1 VEAFP
6 SFREIVGTL
15 RLDLLFK
22 LVMAV
27 LLGGAIGL
35 QREIAGKPAGLR
47 TNILICMGA
56 AMLMDLSIRLSVGPD
71 GERVGD
77 PARLAAQV
85 ITGVGFLGAGT
96 ILHARGTVIGLTSAA
111 TIWMVTALG
120 LTVGAGQY
128 VEAVG
133 AGILVGF
140 VLSGLGRLEYHIRRV
155 RRTVGATVRA
165 RPGFTIEELTR
176 VLHTHGIHVERSKV
190 YDHPE
195 DRTFELRL
203 TGPARQYEI
212 ATNALL
218 ERVEVLSVHVS

>member
-1 VEAFP
+1 VLP

-15 RLDLLFK
+15 RLDLLLK
-22 LVMAV
+22 LVVAA

-47 TNILICMGA
+47 TNILICIGA
-56 AMLMDLSIRLSVGPD
+56 AMLMDLSIRLAVGPA

-85 ITGVGFLGAGT
+85 ITGIGFLGAGT

-133 AGILVGF
+133 AGMLVVV
-140 VLSGLGRLEYHIRRV
+140 VLSGLGRLEYRLRRV
-155 RRTVGATVRA
+155 RRRVGATIRA
-165 RPGFTIEELTR
+165 RPGYSAEELAR
-176 VLHTHGIHVERSKV
+176 VLHAHGIDVIRTKI

-203 TGPARQYEI
+203 SGPARQFEVATSALHERPEI
-212 ATNALL
+212 
-218 ERVEVLSVHVS
+218 LSVHIT

>member
-1 VEAFP
+1 M
-6 SFREIVGTL
+6 I
-15 RLDLLFK
+15 
-22 LVMAV
+22 
-27 LLGGAIGL
+27 LGGAIGV

-56 AMLMDLSIRLSVGPD
+56 AMLMDLSMRLALGPA
-71 GERVGD
+71 GERLGD

-85 ITGVGFLGAGT
+85 ITGIGFLGAGT
-96 ILHARGTVIGLTSAA
+96 ILHARGTVLGLTSAA

-120 LTVGAGQY
+120 LTVGAGEY

-133 AGILVGF
+133 AGILVVL

-165 RPGFTIEELTR
+165 RPGFALEELTR
-176 VLHTHGIHVERSKV
+176 VLYAHGIHVERSRV

-195 DRTFELRL
+195 DRTFEVRL
-203 TGPARQYEI
+203 SGPARQYEV
-212 ATNALL
+212 ATGALL
-218 ERVEVLSVHVS
+218 ERPEILSVHVS

>member
-1 VEAFP
+1 
-6 SFREIVGTL
+6 
-15 RLDLLFK
+15 
-22 LVMAV
+22 V

-56 AMLMDLSIRLSVGPD
+56 AMLMDLSIRLSIGS
-71 GERVGD
+71 GGTRVGD

-85 ITGVGFLGAGT
+85 ITGIGFLGAGT

-120 LTVGAGQY
+120 LTVGAGEY

-133 AGILVGF
+133 GGVVVVG

-155 RRTVGATVRA
+155 RRKVGATIRT
-165 RPGFTIEELTR
+165 RPGFSAEDLAR
-176 VLHTHGIHVERSKV
+176 VLHAHGIHLERSKV

-195 DRTFELRL
+195 DRTFEVRL
-203 TGPARQYEI
+203 SGPARQYEV
-212 ATNALL
+212 ATSALL
-218 ERVEVLSVHVS
+218 ERPEILSVHVS

>member
-1 VEAFP
+1 MP

-15 RLDLLFK
+15 RLDLLLK

-56 AMLMDLSIRLSVGPD
+56 AMLMDLSIRLSIGPN

-165 RPGFTIEELTR
+165 RPGFTIEELAR
-176 VLHTHGIHVERSKV
+176 VLHAHGIHVERSKI

-203 TGPARQYEI
+203 AGPARQYEI
-212 ATNALL
+212 ATSALL
-218 ERVEVLSVHVS
+218 ERAEILSVHVS

>member
-1 VEAFP
+1 
-6 SFREIVGTL
+6 
-15 RLDLLFK
+15 
-22 LVMAV
+22 
-27 LLGGAIGL
+27 
-35 QREIAGKPAGLR
+35 
-47 TNILICMGA
+47 MGA
-56 AMLMDLSIRLSVGPD
+56 AMLMDLSVRLAVGPE
-71 GERVGD
+71 GERWGD

-133 AGILVGF
+133 AGILVVL

-155 RRTVGATVRA
+155 RRTVGATIRA
-165 RPGFTIEELTR
+165 RPGFTVEELTR
-176 VLHTHGIHVERSKV
+176 VLNAHGIHVDRSKV

-195 DRTFELRL
+195 DRTFEVRL
-203 TGPARQYEI
+203 SGPARQYEV
-212 ATNALL
+212 ATSALL
-218 ERVEVLSVHVS
+218 ERSEVLSIHVS

>member
-1 VEAFP
+1 VP
-6 SFREIVGTL
+6 SFREIVGAL
-15 RLDLLFK
+15 RLDLLIK
-22 LVMAV
+22 LIMAV

-56 AMLMDLSIRLSVGPD
+56 AMLMDLSIRLSVGPS

-120 LTVGAGQY
+120 LTVGAGHY

-133 AGILVGF
+133 AGVLVAF
-140 VLSGLGRLEYHIRRV
+140 VLSGLGRLEPYIRRV
-155 RRTVGATVRA
+155 RRTVGATVRT
-165 RPGFTIEELTR
+165 RPGFAIEELAR
-176 VLHTHGIHVERSKV
+176 ILHAHGIRIERSKI

-203 TGPARQYEI
+203 AGPARQYEI
-212 ATNALL
+212 ATSALL
-218 ERVEVLSVHVS
+218 ERTDVLSIHVS

>member
-1 VEAFP
+1 
-6 SFREIVGTL
+6 
-15 RLDLLFK
+15 
-22 LVMAV
+22 V

-56 AMLMDLSIRLSVGPD
+56 AMLMDLSIRLSVGPS

-120 LTVGAGQY
+120 LTVGAGEY

-155 RRTVGATVRA
+155 RRKVGATVRA
-165 RPGFTIEELTR
+165 RPGFTIDELAR
-176 VLHTHGIHVERSKV
+176 ILLAHGIHVERFKT

-203 TGPARQYEI
+203 AGPARQYEI

>member
-1 VEAFP
+1 
-6 SFREIVGTL
+6 
-15 RLDLLFK
+15 
-22 LVMAV
+22 MAV

-56 AMLMDLSIRLSVGPD
+56 AMLMDLSVRLAVGPA

-85 ITGVGFLGAGT
+85 ITGIGFLGAGT

-120 LTVGAGQY
+120 LTVGAGEY

-133 AGILVGF
+133 AGVLVVV
-140 VLSGLGRLEYHIRRV
+140 VLSGLGRFEYHIRRV
-155 RRTVGATVRA
+155 RRTVGATIRT
-165 RPGFTIEELTR
+165 RPGFPLEELART
-176 VLHTHGIHVERSKV
+176 LHAHGIRVERSKL

-195 DRTFELRL
+195 DRTFEVRL
-203 TGPARQYEI
+203 TGPARQHEV
-212 ATNALL
+212 ATAALL
-218 ERVEVLSVHVS
+218 ERPEVLSVHVS

>member
-1 VEAFP
+1 
-6 SFREIVGTL
+6 VGTL
-15 RLDLLFK
+15 RLDLLLK
-22 LVMAV
+22 LVAAV

-56 AMLMDLSIRLSVGPD
+56 AMLMDLSIRLSVGPA
-71 GERVGD
+71 GVRVGD

-85 ITGVGFLGAGT
+85 ITGIGFLGAGT
-96 ILHARGTVIGLTSAA
+96 ILHARGTVLGLTSAA

-120 LTVGAGQY
+120 LTVGAGEY

-133 AGILVGF
+133 AGVLVVA

-155 RRTVGATVRA
+155 RRKVGATIRA
-165 RPGFTIEELTR
+165 RPGFSVEELAR
-176 VLHTHGIHVERSKV
+176 VLNAHGIQLERTKV

-195 DRTFELRL
+195 DRTFEVRL
-203 TGPARQYEI
+203 SGPARQHEV
-212 ATNALL
+212 ATSALL
-218 ERVEVLSVHVS
+218 ERPEILSVHVS

>member
-1 VEAFP
+1 
-6 SFREIVGTL
+6 
-15 RLDLLFK
+15 
-22 LVMAV
+22 LVIAV

-56 AMLMDLSIRLSVGPD
+56 AMLMDLSIRLSIGPN

-128 VEAVG
+128 VEAIG
-133 AGILVGF
+133 AGVLVGF
-140 VLSGLGRLEYHIRRV
+140 VLSGLGRLEYYIRRV
-155 RRTVGATVRA
+155 RRKVGATVRT
-165 RPGFTIEELTR
+165 RPGFTIEELSR
-176 VLHTHGIHVERSKV
+176 VLHAHGIHVERSKIF
-190 YDHPE
+190 DHAE

-203 TGPARQYEI
+203 VGPARQYEI
-212 ATNALL
+212 ATTALL
-218 ERVEVLSVHVS
+218 ERPEILSVHVS

>member
-1 VEAFP
+1 
-6 SFREIVGTL
+6 
-15 RLDLLFK
+15 
-22 LVMAV
+22 MAV

-56 AMLMDLSIRLSVGPD
+56 AVLMDLSIRLSIGPN

-120 LTVGAGQY
+120 LTVGAGNY
-128 VEAVG
+128 VEALG
-133 AGILVGF
+133 AGLVVGF

-155 RRTVGATVRA
+155 RRTVGATVRT
-165 RPGFTIEELTR
+165 RPGFTLEEITR
-176 VLHTHGIHVERSKV
+176 ILHAHGIHVDRSRI
-190 YDHPE
+190 YDHLE

-203 TGPARQYEI
+203 SGPARQHEI
-212 ATNALL
+212 AASALL
-218 ERVEVLSVHVS
+218 ERTEVLSVHVS

>member
-1 VEAFP
+1 M
-6 SFREIVGTL
+6 I
-15 RLDLLFK
+15 
-22 LVMAV
+22 
-27 LLGGAIGL
+27 LGGAIGI

-56 AMLMDLSIRLSVGPD
+56 AMLMDLSIRIAVGPA
-71 GERVGD
+71 GERIGD

-133 AGILVGF
+133 AGVLVVL

-155 RRTVGATVRA
+155 RRTVGATIRT
-165 RPGFTIEELTR
+165 RPGFSIDELTR
-176 VLHTHGIHVERSKV
+176 VLHAHGIHVERSRV

-195 DRTFELRL
+195 DRTFEVRL
-203 TGPARQYEI
+203 SGPARQYEV
-212 ATNALL
+212 ATGALL
-218 ERVEVLSVHVS
+218 ERAEVLSVHVS

>member
-1 VEAFP
+1 MP
-6 SFREIVGTL
+6 SFRDIVGAL
-15 RLDLLFK
+15 RLDLLLK
-22 LVMAV
+22 LAMAV

-56 AMLMDLSIRLSVGPD
+56 AMLMDLSIRLSVGPS

-120 LTVGAGQY
+120 LTVGAGHY

-133 AGILVGF
+133 AGVLVAF
-140 VLSGLGRLEYHIRRV
+140 VLSGLARLEYYIRRV
-155 RRTVGATVRA
+155 RRTVGATVRT
-165 RPGFTIEELTR
+165 RPGFALEELTR
-176 VLHTHGIHVERSKV
+176 VLHAHGINVERSRV
-190 YDHPE
+190 YDHLE

-212 ATNALL
+212 ATSALL
-218 ERVEVLSVHVS
+218 ERTEVLSVHVS

>member
-1 VEAFP
+1 MPTFND
-6 SFREIVGTL
+6 IVGTL
-15 RLDLLFK
+15 RLDLLLK
-22 LVMAV
+22 LVIAV
-27 LLGGAIGL
+27 ILGGAIGI

-56 AMLMDLSIRLSVGPD
+56 AMLMDLSIRLAVGPE
-71 GERVGD
+71 GERFGD

-120 LTVGAGQY
+120 LTVGAGEY

-133 AGILVGF
+133 AGILVVL

-155 RRTVGATVRA
+155 RRTVGATIRT
-165 RPGFTIEELTR
+165 RPGFTVEDLARI
-176 VLHTHGIHVERSKV
+176 LHAHGIQVDRSKV

-195 DRTFELRL
+195 DRTFEVRL
-203 TGPARQYEI
+203 SGPARQYEV
-212 ATNALL
+212 ATSALL
-218 ERVEVLSVHVS
+218 ERAEVLSVHVS

>member
-1 VEAFP
+1 
-6 SFREIVGTL
+6 
-15 RLDLLFK
+15 
-22 LVMAV
+22 MAV

-56 AMLMDLSIRLSVGPD
+56 AMLMDLSTRLAIGPG

-133 AGILVGF
+133 AGVLVVI

-165 RPGFTIEELTR
+165 RPGFPLDELAR
-176 VLHTHGIHVERSKV
+176 ILHAHGIHVERSKV

-195 DRTFELRL
+195 DRTFEVRL
-203 TGPARQYEI
+203 SGPARQYEV
-212 ATNALL
+212 ATGALL
-218 ERVEVLSVHVS
+218 ERPEILSVHVS

>member
-1 VEAFP
+1 VLP
-6 SFREIVGTL
+6 TFRDIVGTL
-15 RLDLLFK
+15 RLDLLLK

-27 LLGGAIGL
+27 LLGGTIGI

-56 AMLMDLSIRLSVGPD
+56 TLLMDLSIRLSIGPA

-120 LTVGAGQY
+120 LTVGAGNY

-133 AGILVGF
+133 GGILVVL

-155 RRTVGATVRA
+155 RRKVGATIRTK
-165 RPGFTIEELTR
+165 PGFTVEELAR
-176 VLHTHGIHVERSKV
+176 ILLAHGIQVERSKT

-195 DRTFELRL
+195 DRTFEVRL
-203 TGPARQYEI
+203 SGPARQYEV
-212 ATNALL
+212 ATSALL
-218 ERVEVLSVHVS
+218 ERPEILSVHVS

>member
-1 VEAFP
+1 
-6 SFREIVGTL
+6 
-15 RLDLLFK
+15 
-22 LVMAV
+22 MAV

-56 AMLMDLSIRLSVGPD
+56 AMLMDLSIRLAVGPA

-85 ITGVGFLGAGT
+85 ITGIGFLGAGT

-120 LTVGAGQY
+120 LTVGAGEY
-128 VEAVG
+128 VEAIG
-133 AGILVGF
+133 AGVLVVV
-140 VLSGLGRLEYHIRRV
+140 VLSGLGRFEYHIRRV
-155 RRTVGATVRA
+155 RRTVGATIRT
-165 RPGFTIEELTR
+165 RPGFPLEELAR
-176 VLHTHGIHVERSKV
+176 ILHAHGIRVERPKL

-195 DRTFELRL
+195 DRTFEVRL
-203 TGPARQYEI
+203 TGPARQHEV
-212 ATNALL
+212 ATAALL
-218 ERVEVLSVHVS
+218 ERSEVLSVHVS

>member
-1 VEAFP
+1 MTT
-6 SFREIVGTL
+6 FRDIVGTL
-15 RLDLLFK
+15 RLDLLLK
-22 LVMAV
+22 LVMAL
-27 LLGGAIGL
+27 LLGGTIGV

-56 AMLMDLSIRLSVGPD
+56 TLLMDLSIRLSIGPM

-120 LTVGAGQY
+120 LTVGAGNY

-133 AGILVGF
+133 GGVLVVM

-155 RRTVGATVRA
+155 RRRVGATIRT
-165 RPGFTIEELTR
+165 RPGFTAEELSR
-176 VLHTHGIHVERSKV
+176 ILHAHGIQLDRHKTF
-190 YDHPE
+190 DHPE
-195 DRTFELRL
+195 DRTFEVRL
-203 TGPARQYEI
+203 SGPARQYEV
-212 ATNALL
+212 ATSALL
-218 ERVEVLSVHVS
+218 ERPEILSVHIS

>member
-1 VEAFP
+1 M
-6 SFREIVGTL
+6 
-15 RLDLLFK
+15 RLDLLLK
-22 LVMAV
+22 LVAAV

-56 AMLMDLSIRLSVGPD
+56 AILMDLSIRISIGP
-71 GERVGD
+71 GGTRVGD

-85 ITGVGFLGAGT
+85 ITGIGFLGAGT

-120 LTVGAGQY
+120 LTVGAGEY

-133 AGILVGF
+133 AGVLVVG

-155 RRTVGATVRA
+155 RRKVGATIRA
-165 RPGFTIEELTR
+165 RPGFSVEELAR
-176 VLHTHGIHVERSKV
+176 VLQAHGIHLERSKV
-190 YDHPE
+190 FDHPE
-195 DRTFELRL
+195 DRTFEVRL
-203 TGPARQYEI
+203 SGPARQYEV
-212 ATNALL
+212 ATSALL
-218 ERVEVLSVHVS
+218 ERPEILSVHVS

>member
-1 VEAFP
+1 
-6 SFREIVGTL
+6 
-15 RLDLLFK
+15 
-22 LVMAV
+22 
-27 LLGGAIGL
+27 
-35 QREIAGKPAGLR
+35 
-47 TNILICMGA
+47 
-56 AMLMDLSIRLSVGPD
+56 MLMDLSIRLSVGSA

-120 LTVGAGQY
+120 LTVGAGEY

-133 AGILVGF
+133 AGVLVVI

-155 RRTVGATVRA
+155 RRAVGATIRA
-165 RPGFTIEELTR
+165 RPGFQIEELAR
-176 VLHTHGIHVERSKV
+176 ILHAHGIHVERSKV

-195 DRTFELRL
+195 DRTFEVRL
-203 TGPARQYEI
+203 VGPARQYEV
-212 ATNALL
+212 ATAALL
-218 ERVEVLSVHVS
+218 ERSEILSVHVA

>member
-1 VEAFP
+1 
-6 SFREIVGTL
+6 
-15 RLDLLFK
+15 
-22 LVMAV
+22 MAV

-35 QREIAGKPAGLR
+35 QREISGKPAGLR

-56 AMLMDLSIRLSVGPD
+56 AVLMDLSIRLSIGPN

-120 LTVGAGQY
+120 LTVGAGNY
-128 VEAVG
+128 VEALG
-133 AGILVGF
+133 AGLVVGF

-155 RRTVGATVRA
+155 RRTVGATVRT
-165 RPGFTIEELTR
+165 RPGFALEEITR
-176 VLHTHGIHVERSKV
+176 ILHAHGIHVDRSRI

-203 TGPARQYEI
+203 SGPARQHEI
-212 ATNALL
+212 AASALL
-218 ERVEVLSVHVS
+218 ERTEVLSVHVS

>member
-1 VEAFP
+1 
-6 SFREIVGTL
+6 
-15 RLDLLFK
+15 
-22 LVMAV
+22 V
-27 LLGGAIGL
+27 LLGGTIGI

-56 AMLMDLSIRLSVGPD
+56 AMLMDLSVRLAVGPE

-133 AGILVGF
+133 AGILVVL

-155 RRTVGATVRA
+155 RRKVGATIRA
-165 RPGFTIEELTR
+165 RPGFPVEELTR
-176 VLHTHGIHVERSKV
+176 ILHAHGIHLERSKV
-190 YDHPE
+190 FDHPE
-195 DRTFELRL
+195 DRTFEVRL
-203 TGPARQYEI
+203 SGPARQYEV
-212 ATNALL
+212 ATSALL
-218 ERVEVLSVHVS
+218 ERPEILSVHVS

>member
-1 VEAFP
+1 
-6 SFREIVGTL
+6 
-15 RLDLLFK
+15 
-22 LVMAV
+22 MAV

-56 AMLMDLSIRLSVGPD
+56 AMLMDLSIRLSLGAN

-133 AGILVGF
+133 AGILVAF

-155 RRTVGATVRA
+155 RRTVGATIRT
-165 RPGFTIEELTR
+165 RPGFSLEELTR
-176 VLHTHGIHVERSKV
+176 ILYAHGIHVQRSKV
-190 YDHPE
+190 YDHVE
-195 DRTFELRL
+195 DRTFEVRL
-203 TGPARQYEI
+203 SGPARQYEV
-212 ATNALL
+212 ATSALL
-218 ERVEVLSVHVS
+218 DRDEILSVHVS